1 MHSKEDSDPN
11 NKYVYRDNTCVS
23 KENCMKCDHNI
34 GMMQEGFAK
43 CNRHKDKNT
52 VALVHCLPAQYLK
65 NFTNGEMVVM
75 CKNENKSEYNDV
87 KGVLK

>member
-34 GMMQEGFAK
+34 GMMQESFAK

-52 VALVHCLPAQYLK
+52 VA
-65 NFTNGEMVVM
+65 
-75 CKNENKSEYNDV
+75 
-87 KGVLK
+87 